1 MLLNYARLELGALRD
16 DPFEGVEIPSP
27 PRRNA
32 VWGPEEVEI
41 LLAQAEPRIRRAFML
56 AAYTA
61 QRPADLFRMTYD
73 CIGQTVE
80 RDGRKVLWV
89 MLRQRKTDRPVWVP
103 LHPALREEIATRLHG
118 RSNLIAPS
126 PKGHIWDTHNFARA
140 FREARLAAGLPE
152 ALQFRDLRRTA
163 MVRLAEAGASVPQIA
178 AISGHA
184 IEQTQKIL
192 EHYVPRSRQM
202 ALGAMDLLVAT
213 PARSGAASCC
223 CRAGL
228 ESRPGTLCE
237 LGLTT
242 GLTCE
247 KCLMATNAK
256 GQQPRT
262 GASPRVPPKSS
273 MLPGDALDLN
283 QVDLRAVGKLDVTRD
298 GLGEVKGAVQ
308 CGHRRVSLDDQRPA
322 ALAWR
327 ARPLDFHRV
336 GPGARAAV
344 DLVRAAIH
352 RHDEEVRPRAALH
365 RLVAG
370 AADECVVARCARQD
384 AA

>member
-1 MLLNYARLELGALRD
+1 MTEPKGVNIIRRKRADGTYALYYYHRTTGTRLSADPEERRLEAMRLNGEAPPDPALVTGSLAWAVARYKAGEEWARLRESSRRDYAWHLDKLAAEFGDLPVAAIGREGVKEYRRQLLAAGQPFNTWHRLKKLRMLLNYARLELGVLRD

-41 LLAQAEPRIRRAFML
+41 LLTQAEPRIRRAFML

-61 QRPADLFRMTYD
+61 QRPGDLVRMTYD

-89 MLRQRKTDRPVWVP
+89 MLRQRETDRPVWVP

-118 RSNLIAPS
+118 RSSLIAPS
-126 PKGHIWDTHNFARA
+126 PMGRVWDTHNFARA

-202 ALGAMDLLVAT
+202 ALGAMDLLVASAGQIRRGFALLKGGAGE
-213 PARSGAASCC
+213 PAGN
-223 CRAGL
+223 
-228 ESRPGTLCE
+228 TL
-237 LGLTT
+237 
-242 GLTCE
+242 
-247 KCLMATNAK
+247 
-256 GQQPRT
+256 RT
-262 GASPRVPPKSS
+262 GT
-273 MLPGDALDLN
+273 DE
-283 QVDLRAVGKLDVTRD
+283 RD
-298 GLGEVKGAVQ
+298 
-308 CGHRRVSLDDQRPA
+308 
-322 ALAWR
+322 
-327 ARPLDFHRV
+327 
-336 GPGARAAV
+336 
-344 DLVRAAIH
+344 
-352 RHDEEVRPRAALH
+352 
-365 RLVAG
+365 
-370 AADECVVARCARQD
+370 
-384 AA
+384 